1 MQSKLI
7 YLLNNQITSVKNDQ
21 INPITGKKIKRTL
34 PNYLTLII
42 LFISL
47 LIVKNS
53 RKSKNEIQS
62 YLYQPDD
69 Q

>member
-7 YLLNNQITSVKNDQ
+7 YILNNQITSIKNEQ

-42 LFISL
+42 LFISIL
-47 LIVKNS
+47 ARKNCW
-53 RKSKNEIQS
+53 KSKNEIQS